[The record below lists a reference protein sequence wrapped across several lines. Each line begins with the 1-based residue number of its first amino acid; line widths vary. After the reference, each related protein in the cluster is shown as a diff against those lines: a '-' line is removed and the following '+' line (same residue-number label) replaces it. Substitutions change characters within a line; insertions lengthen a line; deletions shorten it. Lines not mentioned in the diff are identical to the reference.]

1 MRSLLPVQAPFIH
14 ALKHR
19 DWYDEVPRKNVQVTY
34 GPVRQTAGYF
44 LWRFPGKE
52 RRDKTMAKKVS
63 LLDLQQK
70 KADGK
75 PITMLTA
82 YDYPG
87 ATLVD
92 EAGVDII
99 LVGDSLAMTV
109 LGYPNTVAITVDEML
124 HHCKAVAR
132 GARNALLVGDMPFM
146 SYQISRT
153 EAIRNAGRY
162 LKEAQMD
169 AVKLEGGGDVVETI
183 RAIVQAGIPVMG
195 HLGLTP
201 QTATMLGG
209 YKIQAKTAETAQ
221 SLLEDALALQD
232 AGCFA
237 IVIEA
242 IPAAVGEFV
251 SAQLKIP
258 TIGIGAGQKCDGQVL
273 VFHDVLGI
281 FDKFTPKFVKQ
292 YANLRQPIVD
302 AFKAYVRDVETGAF
316 PEDSHSF
323 SMSDEEREKLKA

>member
-1 MRSLLPVQAPFIH
+1 
-14 ALKHR
+14 
-19 DWYDEVPRKNVQVTY
+19 
-34 GPVRQTAGYF
+34 
-44 LWRFPGKE
+44 
-52 RRDKTMAKKVS
+52 MAQKVS

-92 EAGVDII
+92 EAGIDII

-132 GARNALLVGDMPFM
+132 GAQHALLVGDMPFM
-146 SYQISRT
+146 SYQINRT
-153 EAIRNAGRY
+153 EAIRNAGRF

-183 RAIVQAGIPVMG
+183 RSIVKAGIPVMG

-221 SLLEDALALQD
+221 SLLDDALALQD

-242 IPAAVGEFV
+242 IPAAVGAFV
-251 SAQLKIP
+251 SAKLKIP

-302 AFKAYVRDVETGAF
+302 AFKAYVNDVESGTF
-316 PEDSHSF
+316 PADEHSF
-323 SMSDEEREKLKA
+323 KIEADELQKLKDMN